1 MLVLLF
7 SLFAVALVAYA
18 GTLWHVYRNQSRR
31 IYLPRREMVTTP
43 AEHGLAYE
51 SVTLTTVDGV
61 RLRGWY
67 VPCQDT
73 SHVLCF
79 FHGNR
84 GNISDRMETIEM
96 FHRLGLSVFLF
107 DYRGYGESE
116 GEPDEA
122 GTYRDGEA
130 AWTYL
135 VEARGIMPRRIVLLG
150 RSLGA
155 AIAAAVAARHTPGA
169 LVLESTFTS
178 LPEAAA
184 VRYPLLPVRLLAR
197 YRYPVLEFVR
207 QVRCPV
213 LVIHSRED
221 EVIPFEHGEQLFAAA
236 PQPKSF
242 LEISGNHY
250 QGYLTSLE
258 IYTKGLATF
267 FHKYLPDWP
276 VEDHPDS

>member
-1 MLVLLF
+1 MF
-7 SLFAVALVAYA
+7 SSLFAIALVAYA
-18 GTLWHVYRNQSRR
+18 GALWHVYRNQSRR
-31 IYLPRREMVTTP
+31 VYLPRRDMVTTP
-43 AEHGLAYE
+43 AEHGLSYE

-61 RLRGWY
+61 RLRGWF
-67 VPCQDT
+67 VPCPGAL
-73 SHVLCF
+73 HVLCF

-96 FHRLGLSVFLF
+96 FHGLGLSVFLF

-116 GEPDEA
+116 GEPDEE

-135 VEARGIMPRRIVLLG
+135 VEARGIPPRRIVLLG

-155 AIAAAVAARHTPGA
+155 AIAAAVAARHPPGA

-178 LPEAAA
+178 LPDAAA
-184 VRYPLLPVRLLAR
+184 VHHPFLPVRLLAR

-207 QVRCPV
+207 QARCPV

-221 EVIPFEHGEQLFAAA
+221 EVIPFSHGEQLFAAA
-236 PQPKSF
+236 PPPKSF

-250 QGYLTSLE
+250 QGYLTSLG
-258 IYTKGLATF
+258 IYTKGLEAF
-267 FHKYLPDWP
+267 FHKYLHDWP
-276 VEDHPDS
+276 VENHPDT